1 MEKIKSLVDIADKYD
16 VIFCDVWGVI
26 HDGVVAYRDAIEV
39 LLHLRNEGKK
49 VIFITNSPRR
59 NDTVA
64 AQIAKLGVTDMY
76 YDHIVTSGDATRSLI
91 ETSPRKLFYIGQ
103 DRALGIIDGLD
114 VELVEEQEAQAILCT
129 GLFEGLEKSLDF
141 YNDILL
147 RAKSRN
153 LPFICA
159 NPDIHVWYGDELIY
173 CAGALAKNY
182 SLLGGNSL
190 IAGKPH
196 HIIYDI
202 ACRKLKQTICKSK
215 ILAIGDGLFTDIKG
229 AINFGVDCVF
239 IANGVEKLNYT
250 VGSDINFEALQKF
263 VEKHGLIPNT
273 FMFSLK

>member
-114 VELVEEQEAQAILCT
+114 VELVEEQLRKRY
-129 GLFEGLEKSLDF
+129 GNHFLD
-141 YNDILL
+141 I
-147 RAKSRN
+147 
-153 LPFICA
+153 
-159 NPDIHVWYGDELIY
+159 
-173 CAGALAKNY
+173 
-182 SLLGGNSL
+182 
-190 IAGKPH
+190 
-196 HIIYDI
+196 
-202 ACRKLKQTICKSK
+202 
-215 ILAIGDGLFTDIKG
+215 
-229 AINFGVDCVF
+229 
-239 IANGVEKLNYT
+239 
-250 VGSDINFEALQKF
+250 
-263 VEKHGLIPNT
+263 
-273 FMFSLK
+273 